1 MKAEP
6 NLFFHSLRGL
16 ESRRQQ
22 EIEKTQPDNTIIDH
36 LSTAIQFVYEDFG
49 SRIADLESLLP
60 HKEITFDLLWM
71 LFPPR
76 TLTFTERTL
85 LEQPQIMKV
94 TGTEYHQGNDGTWLC
109 IYCLLIAHDGE
120 NFGTSRQELR
130 IPIFDGARQ
139 IEDLPSFPLS
149 LHSQEK
155 AVRDELMDR
164 GRKFVTLLDPRCQE
178 YSGAA
183 AMEVDKFGQTKVQK
197 FNVCMSFH
205 CGV

>member
-1 MKAEP
+1 MVE
-6 NLFFHSLRGL
+6 
-16 ESRRQQ
+16 
-22 EIEKTQPDNTIIDH
+22 H

-60 HKEITFDLLWM
+60 HKEITYDLLWT

-76 TLTFTERTL
+76 TLTFTLGTL

-94 TGTEYHQGNDGTWLC
+94 TGTEYYQGQEGSW
-109 IYCLLIAHDGE
+109 LLIHCLIIAHGGRA
-120 NFGTSRQELR
+120 FGTSRETLK

-139 IEDLPSFPLS
+139 IEDLPSFPLRF
-149 LHSQEK
+149 HGQER
-155 AVRDELMDR
+155 AIRDELVDR

-183 AMEVDKFGQTKVQK
+183 AMEVEKFGNNTIQK
-197 FNVCMSFH
+197 FNVCMSFTVMS
-205 CGV
+205 GI